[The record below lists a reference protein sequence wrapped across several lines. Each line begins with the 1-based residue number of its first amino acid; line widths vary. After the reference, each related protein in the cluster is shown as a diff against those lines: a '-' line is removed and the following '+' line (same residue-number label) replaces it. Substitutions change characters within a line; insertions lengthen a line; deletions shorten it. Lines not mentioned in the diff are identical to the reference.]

1 MEVYI
6 NQLVE
11 DIMKAGNAD
20 AIDAVDEYYPECSRF
35 AGVTTIGGESSVV
48 AVEYYDLRGVR
59 LPAPGEGISIRRIV
73 MSDGSVQT
81 DKVIKK

>member
-1 MEVYI
+1 
-6 NQLVE
+6 
-11 DIMKAGNAD
+11 AD
-20 AIDAVDEYYPECSRF
+20 AIDAVDEYYPECARF
-35 AGVTTIGGESSVV
+35 AGVEAIGGNGSVV

-59 LPAPGEGISIRRIV
+59 IPAPADGISIRRIV